1 MSALFGTDG
10 VRGLA
15 NIELT
20 VEIATA
26 LGAAAA
32 RQIPSANHFVIGTD
46 TRRSA
51 GLLQCAFAAGA
62 MSQGRDVWTVGVI
75 STPGVSFLTRS
86 TGAAAG
92 VVISASHNPAPDN
105 GIKFFGSDGCKL
117 PDALEAIIA
126 DECAV
131 WQTRPRV
138 SGHEIGRLIDSSNLV
153 TDYVDELIAS
163 MAGDRLDGLRIVLDC
178 ANGAASMIAPLV
190 FSRLGADIQ
199 CIGVTPDGDNINAGC
214 GSTHTNSLVE
224 TVQSLGCDLGI
235 SFDGDADRVLL
246 CDHRGR
252 ILTGDHQ
259 ILMNAELSKFHDGK
273 SVETVVGTVMSNL
286 GLDDRLRKSDIQL
299 LRSAVGDRNVAEL
312 MRKSGATI
320 GGEPSGH
327 ILLHHISPAGDGI
340 LAALQCLR
348 ILKRTGTTASNWI
361 DEIVP
366 YPQRLLNLRV
376 ADKHAWESSAS
387 VGATIAE
394 AEQALIGNGRILVRA
409 SGTEPT
415 VRVMVE
421 ARSQEQV
428 DYWVDYVADAIR
440 TAGSLGS

>member
-20 VEIATA
+20 VEVATA

-126 DECAV
+126 DECTV

-138 SGHEIGRLIDSSNLV
+138 SGHEIGRLLDSSSLV

-178 ANGAASMIAPLV
+178 ANGAASMIAPPL
-190 FSRLGADIQ
+190 FARLGADVK

-224 TVQSLGCDLGI
+224 TVQSLGYDLGI

-273 SVETVVGTVMSNL
+273 AVETVVGTVMSNL
-286 GLDDRLRKSDIQL
+286 GLDDRLRKSDIRL

-327 ILLHHISPAGDGI
+327 ILLHHLSPAGDGI

-348 ILKRTGTTASNWI
+348 ILKRTGTTVANWI

-376 ADKHAWESSAS
+376 ADKHAWESSSAVS
-387 VGATIAE
+387 ATIAE
-394 AEQALIGNGRILVRA
+394 AEKALSGNGRILVRA

>member
-15 NIELT
+15 NVELT

-32 RQIPSANHFVIGTD
+32 RQIPSANHFIIGTD

-51 GLLQCAFAAGA
+51 GLLQCAFASGA

-75 STPGVSFLTRS
+75 STPGVSYLTRS

-105 GIKFFGSDGCKL
+105 GIKFFGADGCKL
-117 PDALEAIIA
+117 PDALEELIA
-126 DECAV
+126 DECGV

-138 SGHEIGRLIDSSNLV
+138 SGHEIGRLTDASNLV
-153 TDYVDELIAS
+153 TNYVDDLIAS
-163 MAGDRLDGLRIVLDC
+163 MSGDRLEGLRIVLDC
-178 ANGAASMIAPLV
+178 ANGAASLIAPPL
-190 FSRLGADIQ
+190 FARLGAEIQ

-214 GSTHTNSLVE
+214 GSTHTKQLVE
-224 TVQSLGCDLGI
+224 TVQSLGYDLGI

-273 SVETVVGTVMSNL
+273 TVEHVVGTVMSNL
-286 GLDDRLRKSDIQL
+286 GLDDRLRKSNIKL

-312 MRKSGATI
+312 MRQSGATI

-348 ILKRTGTTASNWI
+348 ILKRTGTTVANWI

-376 ADKHAWESSAS
+376 ADKHAWESSPS
-387 VGATIAE
+387 VSATIAE
-394 AEQALIGNGRILVRA
+394 AEKALTGNGRILVRA

-428 DYWVDYVADAIR
+428 DYWVDHVADAIR
-440 TAGSLGS
+440 TAGSLPS

>member
-1 MSALFGTDG
+1 MAALFGTDG

-15 NIELT
+15 NVELT

-32 RQIPSANHFVIGTD
+32 RQIPSAHHFVIGTD

-51 GLLQCAFAAGA
+51 GLLQCAFASGA

-75 STPGVSFLTRS
+75 STPGVSYLTRS
-86 TGAAAG
+86 TGATAG

-105 GIKFFGSDGCKL
+105 GIKFFGADGCKL
-117 PDALEAIIA
+117 PDALEELIA
-126 DECAV
+126 DECSI

-138 SGHEIGRLIDSSNLV
+138 SGHEIGRLSDSSSLV

-178 ANGAASMIAPLV
+178 ANGAASQIAPQI
-190 FSRLGADIQ
+190 FSRLGAEIQ

-214 GSTHTNSLVE
+214 GSTHTNHLVE
-224 TVQSLGCDLGI
+224 TVQSLGYDLGI

-273 SVETVVGTVMSNL
+273 TVETVVGTVMSNL
-286 GLDDRLRKSDIQL
+286 GLDDRLRKSNIQL

-312 MRKSGATI
+312 MRQSGSTI

-348 ILKRTGTTASNWI
+348 ILKRTGTTVANWI

-376 ADKHAWESSAS
+376 ADKHAWESSSS
-387 VGATIAE
+387 VSATIAD
-394 AEQALIGNGRILVRA
+394 AEKALIGNGRILVRA

-428 DYWVDYVADAIR
+428 DYWVDHVADAIR
-440 TAGSLGS
+440 MAGSLPS

>member
-1 MSALFGTDG
+1 
-10 VRGLA
+10 
-15 NIELT
+15 
-20 VEIATA
+20 
-26 LGAAAA
+26 
-32 RQIPSANHFVIGTD
+32 
-46 TRRSA
+46 
-51 GLLQCAFAAGA
+51 
-62 MSQGRDVWTVGVI
+62 
-75 STPGVSFLTRS
+75 
-86 TGAAAG
+86 
-92 VVISASHNPAPDN
+92 
-105 GIKFFGSDGCKL
+105 
-117 PDALEAIIA
+117 
-126 DECAV
+126 
-131 WQTRPRV
+131 
-138 SGHEIGRLIDSSNLV
+138 
-153 TDYVDELIAS
+153 

-178 ANGAASMIAPLV
+178 ANGAASMIAPPL
-190 FSRLGADIQ
+190 FDRLGAEIQ
-199 CIGVTPDGDNINAGC
+199 CIGVTPDGDNINAAC

-224 TVQSLGCDLGI
+224 TVQSLGYDLGI

-273 SVETVVGTVMSNL
+273 PVETVVGTVMSNL
-286 GLDDRLRKSDIQL
+286 GLDDRLRKSDIRL

-348 ILKRTGTTASNWI
+348 ILKRTGTTVANWI

-376 ADKHAWESSAS
+376 VDKHAWESSAS
-387 VGATIAE
+387 VCATIAE

>member
-1 MSALFGTDG
+1 MAALFGTDG

-15 NIELT
+15 NVELT

-32 RQIPSANHFVIGTD
+32 RQIPSAAHFVIGTD

-51 GLLQCAFAAGA
+51 GLLLSAFAAGA
-62 MSQGRDVWTVGVI
+62 MSQGRDIWSVGVI
-75 STPGVSFLTRS
+75 STPGVSYLART

-105 GIKFFGSDGCKL
+105 GIKFFGADGCKL
-117 PDALEAIIA
+117 PDALEELIA
-126 DECAV
+126 DECRV

-138 SGHEIGRLIDSSNLV
+138 SGNAIGRLFDKSNEV
-153 TDYVDELIAS
+153 NYYVDSLLGS
-163 MAGDRLDGLRIVLDC
+163 MSGDRLEGLRIVLDC
-178 ANGAASMIAPLV
+178 ANGAASRIAPEI
-190 FSRLGADIQ
+190 FIKLGAEVM

-214 GSTHTNSLVE
+214 GSTHTVQLVE
-224 TVQSLGCDLGI
+224 TVQSLGYDLGI

-259 ILMNAELSKFHDGK
+259 ILMNAELTKFHDGK
-273 SVETVVGTVMSNL
+273 PVEAVVGTVMSNL
-286 GLDDRLRKSDIQL
+286 GLDDRLRRSDIKL
-299 LRSAVGDRNVAEL
+299 LRAAVGDKNVAEL
-312 MRKSGATI
+312 MKQSGAYI

-327 ILLHHISPAGDGI
+327 ILLHHLSPAGDGI

-348 ILKRTGTTASNWI
+348 ILMRTGTTVANWI

-366 YPQRLLNLRV
+366 YPQKLLNLRV
-376 ADKHAWESSAS
+376 QDKRAWETSEAVLDVIAQAESALNGS
-387 VGATIAE
+387 
-394 AEQALIGNGRILVRA
+394 GRILVRA

-428 DYWVDYVADAIR
+428 DYWVEHVADAIR
-440 TAGSLGS
+440 RSGSI

>member
-1 MSALFGTDG
+1 MAALFGTDG

-51 GLLQCAFAAGA
+51 GLLQCAFATGA

-126 DECAV
+126 DECAI

-138 SGHEIGRLIDSSNLV
+138 SGHEIGRLIDSSSLV
-153 TDYVDELIAS
+153 MDYVDELIAS
-163 MAGDRLDGLRIVLDC
+163 MSGDRLDGLRIVLDC
-178 ANGAASMIAPLV
+178 ANGAASMIAPPL
-190 FSRLGADIQ
+190 FDRLGADVQ

-224 TVQSLGCDLGI
+224 TVQSLGYDLGI

-273 SVETVVGTVMSNL
+273 SVEAVVGTVMSNL

-312 MRKSGATI
+312 MRQSGATI

-327 ILLHHISPAGDGI
+327 ILLHHLSPAGDGI

-348 ILKRTGTTASNWI
+348 ILKRTGTTVANWI

-376 ADKHAWESSAS
+376 ADKHAWESSSDVSTA
-387 VGATIAE
+387 IAE
-394 AEQALIGNGRILVRA
+394 AEKALSGNGRILVRA

>member
-1 MSALFGTDG
+1 
-10 VRGLA
+10 
-15 NIELT
+15 
-20 VEIATA
+20 
-26 LGAAAA
+26 
-32 RQIPSANHFVIGTD
+32 
-46 TRRSA
+46 
-51 GLLQCAFAAGA
+51 

-126 DECAV
+126 DECTV

-178 ANGAASMIAPLV
+178 ANGAASMIAPPL
-190 FSRLGADIQ
+190 FARLGADVK

-224 TVQSLGCDLGI
+224 TVQSLGYDLGI

-273 SVETVVGTVMSNL
+273 AVETVVGTVMSNL
-286 GLDDRLRKSDIQL
+286 GLDDRLRKSDIRL

-327 ILLHHISPAGDGI
+327 ILLHHLSPAGDGI

-348 ILKRTGTTASNWI
+348 ILKRTGTTVANWI

-376 ADKHAWESSAS
+376 ADKHAWESSSAVS
-387 VGATIAE
+387 ATIAE
-394 AEQALIGNGRILVRA
+394 AEKALSGNGRILVRA

>member
-32 RQIPSANHFVIGTD
+32 RQIPSANHFIIGTD

-138 SGHEIGRLIDSSNLV
+138 SGHEIGRLIDASNLV
-153 TDYVDELIAS
+153 TDYVDELVAS

-178 ANGAASMIAPLV
+178 ANGAASMIAPPL
-190 FSRLGADIQ
+190 FDRLGAEIQ
-199 CIGVTPDGDNINAGC
+199 CIGVTPDGDNINAAC

-224 TVQSLGCDLGI
+224 TVQSLGYDLGI

-273 SVETVVGTVMSNL
+273 PVETVVGTVMSNL
-286 GLDDRLRKSDIQL
+286 GLDDRLRKSDIRL

-348 ILKRTGTTASNWI
+348 ILKRTGTTVANWI

-376 ADKHAWESSAS
+376 VDKHAWESSAS
-387 VGATIAE
+387 VCATIAE

>member
-1 MSALFGTDG
+1 MAALFGTDG

-138 SGHEIGRLIDSSNLV
+138 SGHEIGRLIDSSSLV
-153 TDYVDELIAS
+153 SDYVDELIAS
-163 MAGDRLDGLRIVLDC
+163 MSGDRLDGLRIVLDC
-178 ANGAASMIAPLV
+178 ANGAASMIAPPL
-190 FSRLGADIQ
+190 FDRLGADIQ
-199 CIGVTPDGDNINAGC
+199 CIGVTPDGDNINAAC

-224 TVQSLGCDLGI
+224 TVQSLGYDLGI

-286 GLDDRLRKSDIQL
+286 GLDDRLRKSDIRL

-312 MRKSGATI
+312 MRQSGATI

-327 ILLHHISPAGDGI
+327 ILLHHLSPAGDGI

-348 ILKRTGTTASNWI
+348 ILKRTGTTVANWI

-376 ADKHAWESSAS
+376 ADKHAWESSSAVS
-387 VGATIAE
+387 ATIAE
-394 AEQALIGNGRILVRA
+394 AEKALSGNGRILVRA

>member
-1 MSALFGTDG
+1 MAALFGTDG

-126 DECAV
+126 DECAI

-138 SGHEIGRLIDSSNLV
+138 SGHEIGRLIDSSSLV

-163 MAGDRLDGLRIVLDC
+163 MSGDRLDGLRIVLDC
-178 ANGAASMIAPLV
+178 ANGAASMIAPPL
-190 FSRLGADIQ
+190 FDRLGADVQ

-224 TVQSLGCDLGI
+224 TVQSLGYDLGI

-273 SVETVVGTVMSNL
+273 SVESVVGTVMSNL
-286 GLDDRLRKSDIQL
+286 GLDDRLRKSDIRL

-312 MRKSGATI
+312 MRQSGATI

-327 ILLHHISPAGDGI
+327 ILLHHLSPAGDGI

-348 ILKRTGTTASNWI
+348 ILKRTGTTVANWI

-376 ADKHAWESSAS
+376 VDKHAWESSSAVS
-387 VGATIAE
+387 TAIAE
-394 AEQALIGNGRILVRA
+394 AEKALSGNGRILVRA

-440 TAGSLGS
+440 TAGSPGS

>member
-1 MSALFGTDG
+1 MAALFGTDG

-138 SGHEIGRLIDSSNLV
+138 SGHEIGRLIDSSSLV

-163 MAGDRLDGLRIVLDC
+163 MSGDRLDGLRIVLDC
-178 ANGAASMIAPLV
+178 ANGAASMIAPPL
-190 FSRLGADIQ
+190 FDRLGADIQ
-199 CIGVTPDGDNINAGC
+199 CIGVTPDGDNINAAC

-224 TVQSLGCDLGI
+224 TVQSLGYDLGI

-286 GLDDRLRKSDIQL
+286 GLDDRLRKSDIRL

-312 MRKSGATI
+312 MRQSGATI

-327 ILLHHISPAGDGI
+327 ILLHHLSPAGDGI

-348 ILKRTGTTASNWI
+348 ILKRTGTTVANWI

-376 ADKHAWESSAS
+376 ADKHAWESSSAVS
-387 VGATIAE
+387 ATIAE
-394 AEQALIGNGRILVRA
+394 AEKALSGNGRILVRA

>member
-1 MSALFGTDG
+1 
-10 VRGLA
+10 
-15 NIELT
+15 
-20 VEIATA
+20 
-26 LGAAAA
+26 
-32 RQIPSANHFVIGTD
+32 
-46 TRRSA
+46 
-51 GLLQCAFAAGA
+51 

-126 DECAV
+126 DECTV

-138 SGHEIGRLIDSSNLV
+138 SGHEIGRLLDSSSLV

-178 ANGAASMIAPLV
+178 ANGAASMIAPPL
-190 FSRLGADIQ
+190 FARLGADVK

-224 TVQSLGCDLGI
+224 TVQSLGYDLGI
-235 SFDGDADRVLL
+235 SLDGDADRVLL

-273 SVETVVGTVMSNL
+273 AVETVVGTVMSNL
-286 GLDDRLRKSDIQL
+286 GLDDRLRKSDIRL

-327 ILLHHISPAGDGI
+327 ILLHHLSPAGDGI

-348 ILKRTGTTASNWI
+348 ILKRTGTTVANWI

-376 ADKHAWESSAS
+376 ADKHAWESSSAVS
-387 VGATIAE
+387 ATIAE
-394 AEQALIGNGRILVRA
+394 AEKALSGNGRILVRA

>member
-1 MSALFGTDG
+1 MAALFGTDG

-138 SGHEIGRLIDSSNLV
+138 SGHEIGRLIDSSSLV

-163 MAGDRLDGLRIVLDC
+163 MSGDRLDGLRIVLDC
-178 ANGAASMIAPLV
+178 ANGAASMIAPPL
-190 FSRLGADIQ
+190 FDRLGADIQ
-199 CIGVTPDGDNINAGC
+199 CIGVTPDGDNINAAC

-224 TVQSLGCDLGI
+224 TVQSLGYDLGI

-286 GLDDRLRKSDIQL
+286 GLDDRLRKSDIRL

-312 MRKSGATI
+312 MRQSGATI

-327 ILLHHISPAGDGI
+327 ILLHHLSPAGDGI

-348 ILKRTGTTASNWI
+348 ILKRTGTTVANWI

-376 ADKHAWESSAS
+376 ADKHAWESSGAVS
-387 VGATIAE
+387 ATIAE
-394 AEQALIGNGRILVRA
+394 AETALSGNGRILVRA